1 MIVITN
7 RLEFWVLL
15 CSWPVSFGEAE
26 MKAGLVAIADTR
38 EALSQSA
45 SIVIQNLEATLAN
58 KHISLL
64 QGHFFFFAW
73 VVTL

>member
-1 MIVITN
+1 
-7 RLEFWVLL
+7 
-15 CSWPVSFGEAE
+15 

-45 SIVIQNLEATLAN
+45 STVIQNLEGTLAN

-64 QGHFFFFAW
+64 QGHFLFIYLFIFA
-73 VVTL
+73 